1 MADLDTC
8 VIAPLA
14 IAETSSESVEAF
26 LLRRR
31 GTESPRGM
39 SMYPKGGMA

>member
-1 MADLDTC
+1 MVHLDTGF
-8 VIAPLA
+8 IATFA
-14 IAETSSESVEAF
+14 IAETSSKSVEAF

-31 GTESPRGM
+31 RTESPRGM